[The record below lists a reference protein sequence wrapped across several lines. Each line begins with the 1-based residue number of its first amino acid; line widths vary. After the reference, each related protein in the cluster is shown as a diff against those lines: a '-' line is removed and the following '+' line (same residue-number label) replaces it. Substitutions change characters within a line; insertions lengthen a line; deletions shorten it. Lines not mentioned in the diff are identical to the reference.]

1 MKIYDPIETAEV
13 LPFPALVKTLRS
25 TVLDYAAQRI
35 VCPPR
40 LSVPLQK
47 NGVMLSMPASAHDI
61 AIQKLVT
68 ICPNN
73 RTIDLPTVFGVVMV
87 CDALTGKPYF
97 GLDGATVT
105 GRRTAAMTVLATQVL
120 HPSGPKSILLIGTG
134 EQASHHVRAFSEC
147 FPNASI
153 QVAGITGQAAAAFC
167 EMHKGV
173 APTIHVANGGRVEED
188 VDLVISLTT
197 SKSPVYFETA
207 RSSRLIAGVGAFTSD
222 AAEISPETVR
232 SSTVIVDDPVGA
244 THEAGD
250 IILAGVDWTSV
261 RSLADAINEPIPSN
275 RPVFYKS
282 VGCAAWDLSA
292 CRVAR
297 QVLQVN

>member
-1 MKIYDPIETAEV
+1 MKIYDPLETAEV

-120 HPSGPKSILLIGTG
+120 HPAAPRSILLIGTG

-147 FPNASI
+147 FPDASI
-153 QVAGITGQAAAAFC
+153 QVMGVSGHAAADFC
-167 EMHKGV
+167 DKHRRF
-173 APTIHVANGGRVEED
+173 APTLSVAASGVVEES
-188 VDLVISLTT
+188 VDLVVTLTT

-207 RSSRLIAGVGAFTSD
+207 RSSRLIAGVGAFTPD
-222 AAEISPETVR
+222 AAEIEPEIVR
-232 SSTVIVDDPVGA
+232 SSTVIVDDPLGA

-250 IILAGVDWTSV
+250 IILAGVDWRSV
-261 RSLADAINEPIPSN
+261 KSLADAINESIPANQS
-275 RPVFYKS
+275 VFYKS
-282 VGCAAWDLSA
+282 VGCAAWDLAA
-292 CRVAR
+292 CRVAG
-297 QVLQVN
+297 QVLQPN

>member
-1 MKIYDPIETAEV
+1 MKIYDPLETAEV

-47 NGVMLSMPASAHDI
+47 NGVMLSMPASADDI

-73 RTIDLPTVFGVVMV
+73 RTIDFPTVFGVVMV

-120 HPSGPKSILLIGTG
+120 HPAGPRSILLIGTG

-147 FPNASI
+147 FPGASI
-153 QVAGITGQAAAAFC
+153 QVTGVSEQAAADFC
-167 EMHKGV
+167 DKHRRF
-173 APTIHVANGGRVEED
+173 APTLSVAVGRIVEEN
-188 VDLVISLTT
+188 VDLVVTLTT

-207 RSSRLIAGVGAFTSD
+207 RSSRLIAGVGAFTPD
-222 AAEISPETVR
+222 AAEIAPEIVR
-232 SSTVIVDDPVGA
+232 ASTVIVDDPLGA

-250 IILAGVDWTSV
+250 IILAGVDWNSV
-261 RSLADAINEPIPSN
+261 KSLADAINELIPANQS
-275 RPVFYKS
+275 VFYKS
-282 VGCAAWDLSA
+282 VGCAAWDLAA

-297 QVLQVN
+297 QVLQPN

>member
-1 MKIYDPIETAEV
+1 MKIYDPLETAEV
-13 LPFPALVKTLRS
+13 LPFPALVRTLRS
-25 TVLDYAAQRI
+25 TVLEYAAQRI

-47 NGVMLSMPASAHDI
+47 NGVMLSMPASADDI

-120 HPSGPKSILLIGTG
+120 HPAGPRSILLIGTG

-147 FPNASI
+147 FPGASI
-153 QVAGITGQAAAAFC
+153 QVTGVSEQAAADFC
-167 EMHKGV
+167 DKHRRF
-173 APTIHVANGGRVEED
+173 APTLSVAVGGIVEEN
-188 VDLVISLTT
+188 VDLVVTLTT

-207 RSSRLIAGVGAFTSD
+207 RSSRLIAGVGAFTPD
-222 AAEISPETVR
+222 AAEIAPEIVR
-232 SSTVIVDDPVGA
+232 ASTVIVDDPLGA

-250 IILAGVDWTSV
+250 IILAGVDWNSV
-261 RSLADAINEPIPSN
+261 KSLADAINELIPANQS
-275 RPVFYKS
+275 VFYKS
-282 VGCAAWDLSA
+282 VGCAAWDLAA

-297 QVLQVN
+297 QVLQPN